1 MSDKNINNKYFLS
14 KTKSQNELFKDQKT
28 STNDLDDNLPKKT
41 ILKKNFSSLGTPSNF
56 QAAIQK
62 NKTESLQ
69 ALSRRKKHKIIP
81 LIIYDLNEL
90 KNKITEINNKTNTEK
105 IQSINIFNNLNNEI
119 KIKILKIKKLSEEQN
134 EIISNLKTIKSL
146 IDNKIQK
153 ANFLIKKKSED
164 NKKEQKLSN
173 LIKVKEKEIEF
184 AMKSNEKIKK
194 EHTRILKIYNNNN
207 FIKEINLRK
216 ELLELENEISKL
228 ETDKRKLQ
236 TILEKHQYCDKHK
249 NELLNYLSLLT
260 KAYQFEIKKAA
271 LKDLT
276 INSESED
283 ETNNLKLEIINN
295 NKSLPLFLSPKRKSI
310 KTIFNQKKIIKSLN
324 HKKSEKNIL
333 SHNAYEYIKKIL
345 NKINDEYRK
354 ESGKINNSNKL
365 DYENKRKNLFNIQE
379 NNFLEKII
387 PNSYLIKCKER
398 FDNIEK
404 ENNKLKEKI
413 NLNKIKNEQLI
424 SEKQIK
430 IDIKELK
437 IKSTKKEELKLKID
451 I

>member
-119 KIKILKIKKLSEEQN
+119 KIKTLKIKKLSEEQN

-173 LIKVKEKEIEF
+173 LIKVK
-184 AMKSNEKIKK
+184 
-194 EHTRILKIYNNNN
+194 
-207 FIKEINLRK
+207 
-216 ELLELENEISKL
+216 
-228 ETDKRKLQ
+228 
-236 TILEKHQYCDKHK
+236 
-249 NELLNYLSLLT
+249 
-260 KAYQFEIKKAA
+260 
-271 LKDLT
+271 
-276 INSESED
+276 
-283 ETNNLKLEIINN
+283 
-295 NKSLPLFLSPKRKSI
+295 
-310 KTIFNQKKIIKSLN
+310 
-324 HKKSEKNIL
+324 
-333 SHNAYEYIKKIL
+333 
-345 NKINDEYRK
+345 
-354 ESGKINNSNKL
+354 
-365 DYENKRKNLFNIQE
+365 
-379 NNFLEKII
+379 
-387 PNSYLIKCKER
+387 
-398 FDNIEK
+398 
-404 ENNKLKEKI
+404 
-413 NLNKIKNEQLI
+413 
-424 SEKQIK
+424 
-430 IDIKELK
+430 
-437 IKSTKKEELKLKID
+437 
-451 I
+451 